1 MDPIATREACGLT
14 LARLGRTN
22 KNIIVLDADL
32 SGSTKSIIF
41 AKEFPERFFNY
52 GVAEQNMTASAAG
65 IASCGKVVFI
75 HTFAIF
81 ASGRA
86 WEQVR
91 NGITAGGFNVKI
103 VGSHGGISVGADGL
117 SHQCIEDI
125 SLMRTI
131 PGMVVIVPSDR
142 IETEKVIEKAAEY
155 NGPVYIRTSR
165 SKSPIVNK
173 KNYRFEIGKGNILQD
188 GTDVTIIACGVM
200 VEPAL
205 NAAKALVASKIHAR
219 VVNMACIKPVDKE
232 MIIKA
237 ARDTGAII
245 TVEDHTVIGGLG
257 SAVAEVLGEECPVP
271 LKRIG
276 VLDTF
281 GESGDPKEL
290 FKKNGLTAEN
300 IVASCQLLVVRK
312 KSESK
317 N

>member
-1 MDPIATREACGLT
+1 MEPIATREACGLT

-32 SGSTKSIIF
+32 SESTKSAIF
-41 AKEFPERFFNY
+41 AREFPDRFFNY
-52 GVAEQNMTASAAG
+52 GVAEQNMMASAAG
-65 IASCGKVVFI
+65 IASCGKIVFV

-86 WEQVR
+86 WDQVR

-103 VGSHGGISVGADGL
+103 IGSHGGLSVGADGL

-131 PGMVVIVPSDR
+131 PGMVVIIPSDR
-142 IETEKVIEKAAEY
+142 IETERVVEKVAEY

-173 KNYRFEIGKGNILQD
+173 EDCKFEIGKGNVLQD
-188 GTDVTIIACGVM
+188 GMDVTIIAYGVM
-200 VEPAL
+200 VKPAL
-205 NAAKALVASKIHAR
+205 DAAKALSERNIHAR
-219 VVNMACIKPVDKE
+219 VVNMASVKPIDKE

-237 ARDTGAII
+237 AKDTGAIV
-245 TVEDHTVIGGLG
+245 TVEDHTIIGGLG
-257 SAVAEVLGEECPVP
+257 SAVAEVLAEEYPVP

-281 GESGDPKEL
+281 GESGEPDEL
-290 FKKNGLTAEN
+290 FRKNGLTAEN
-300 IVASCQLLVVRK
+300 IVEEAKRIVRRR
-312 KSESK
+312 
-317 N
+317 

>member
-1 MDPIATREACGLT
+1 MEPIATREACGLT
-14 LARLGRTN
+14 LAKLGRTN

-32 SGSTKSIIF
+32 SESTKSAIF
-41 AKEFPERFFNY
+41 AREFPDRFFNY
-52 GVAEQNMTASAAG
+52 GVAEQNMMASAAG
-65 IASCGKVVFI
+65 IASCGKVVFV

-86 WEQVR
+86 WDQVR

-103 VGSHGGISVGADGL
+103 VGSHGGLSVGADGL

-142 IETEKVIEKAAEY
+142 PETERVVEKAAEY

-173 KNYRFEIGKGNILQD
+173 EDCRFEIGKGNVLQD
-188 GTDVTIIACGVM
+188 GMDVTIIAYGVM
-200 VEPAL
+200 VAPAL
-205 NAAKALVASKIHAR
+205 NAAKELSESNIHAR
-219 VVNMACIKPVDKE
+219 VINMASVKPIDKE

-237 ARDTGAII
+237 AKDTGAIV

-257 SAVAEVLGEECPVP
+257 SAVAEVLGEECPIP

-276 VLDTF
+276 VPDTF
-281 GESGDPKEL
+281 GESGEPDEL
-290 FKKNGLTAEN
+290 FRKNGLTAEN
-300 IVASCQLLVVRK
+300 IVKEVKRIVKRR
-312 KSESK
+312 
-317 N
+317 

>member
-1 MDPIATREACGLT
+1 MEAIATREACGLT
-14 LARLGRTN
+14 LAKLGRVN
-22 KNIIVLDADL
+22 KNIVVLDADL
-32 SGSTKSIIF
+32 SESTKSIIF

-52 GVAEQNMTASAAG
+52 GIAEQNMMAQAAG
-65 IASCGKVVFI
+65 IASCGKVVFA

-103 VGSHGGISVGADGL
+103 VGSHGGLSVGADGL

-131 PGMVVIVPSDR
+131 PGMVVIVPSDG
-142 IETEKVIEKAAEY
+142 IETEKVIEKAVEY
-155 NGPVYIRTSR
+155 TGPVYIRTSR
-165 SKSPIVNK
+165 AKSPVVNNK
-173 KNYRFEIGKGNILQD
+173 DYKFEIGKGNLLRD
-188 GTDVTIIACGVM
+188 GTDVAIIACGIM

-205 NAAKALVASKIHAR
+205 NAAKALAGSGIRAR
-219 VVNMACIKPVDKE
+219 VINIACIKPIDKE

-245 TVEDHTVIGGLG
+245 TAEDHTVIGGLG
-257 SAVAEVLGEECPVP
+257 SAVAEVLGEEYPVP

-276 VLDTF
+276 VLDRF
-281 GESGDPKEL
+281 GESGEPDEL
-290 FKKNGLTAEN
+290 FKKNGLTTEN
-300 IVASCQLLVVRK
+300 IIEEAKRIIKRK
-312 KSESK
+312 
-317 N
+317 

>member
-1 MDPIATREACGLT
+1 MEPIATREACGLT

-22 KNIIVLDADL
+22 KNIVVLDADL
-32 SGSTKSIIF
+32 SESTKSAIF
-41 AKEFPERFFNY
+41 AREFPDRFFNY
-52 GVAEQNMTASAAG
+52 GVAEQNMMASAAG
-65 IASCGKVVFI
+65 IASCGKIVFV

-86 WEQVR
+86 WDQVR

-103 VGSHGGISVGADGL
+103 IGSHGGLSVGPDGL

-142 IETEKVIEKAAEY
+142 LETERVVEKVAEY

-173 KNYRFEIGKGNILQD
+173 EGCEFEIGKGNVLQD
-188 GTDVTIIACGVM
+188 GTDVTIIAYGVM
-200 VEPAL
+200 VKPAL
-205 NAAKALVASKIHAR
+205 DAAKALSERNIHAR
-219 VVNMACIKPVDKE
+219 VVNMASVKPIDKE

-237 ARDTGAII
+237 AKDTGAIV
-245 TVEDHTVIGGLG
+245 TVEDHTIIGGLG
-257 SAVAEVLGEECPVP
+257 SAVAEVLAEEYPVP

-281 GESGDPKEL
+281 GESGEPDEL
-290 FKKNGLTAEN
+290 FRKNGLTAEN
-300 IVASCQLLVVRK
+300 IVEEAKRIVRRR
-312 KSESK
+312 
-317 N
+317 